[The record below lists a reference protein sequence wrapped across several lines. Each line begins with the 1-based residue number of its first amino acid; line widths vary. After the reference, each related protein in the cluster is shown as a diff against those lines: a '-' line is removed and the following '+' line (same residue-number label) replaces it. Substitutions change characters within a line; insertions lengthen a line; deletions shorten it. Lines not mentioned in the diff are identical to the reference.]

1 MINILERGLSVFF
14 ELISTIPVF
23 LGKTMHEYVGS
34 IITEIT

>member
-1 MINILERGLSVFF
+1 MINILERGLSVF